1 MQQIKMN
8 IENKSKIIIG
18 CMSWGNWGKQLSS
31 KEQAEMI
38 SYCVENGNTTFDHA
52 DIYGD
57 YTTEED
63 FGKALIKS
71 GIQREEI
78 QLISKC
84 GIQSVGK
91 IRDNRIK
98 HYNYS
103 KDYIIWSA
111 EESLRNL
118 KTDYLDTFLLHR
130 PSPLMQPNEIAE
142 AITYLQESGKI
153 IQFGVSNFTPSQVNL
168 ISDKI
173 KISVNQIEFSLTQHS
188 VIQNGT
194 LDQML
199 QNNIQTMSWS
209 PLGNVFKEESKQTSR
224 IKKVLKTLSE
234 KYNISEDAILLRWI
248 LKHPVNVSPVIGTT
262 NKERIKS
269 ANKALKINL
278 ELEDWFTLL
287 AASQGHEVP

>member
-1 MQQIKMN
+1 
-8 IENKSKIIIG
+8 
-18 CMSWGNWGKQLSS
+18 MSWGDWGKQLSF
-31 KEQAEMI
+31 KEQTEMI
-38 SYCVENGNTTFDHA
+38 QFCMENGNTIFDHA

-57 YTTEED
+57 YTTEIG
-63 FGKALIKS
+63 FGKAFIESKIK
-71 GIQREEI
+71 REEI

-84 GIQSVGK
+84 GIQYVGA
-91 IRDNRIK
+91 IRNNKIK

-111 EESLRNL
+111 EKSLKNL

-130 PSPLMQPNEIAE
+130 PSPLMHPNEIAE

-153 IQFGVSNFTPSQVNL
+153 IQFGVSNFAPNQVDL

-173 KISVNQIEFSLTQHS
+173 KVSVNQIEFSLTQH
-188 VIQNGT
+188 VAMLNGT

-199 QNNIQTMSWS
+199 QNSIQPMSWS
-209 PLGNVFKEESKQTSR
+209 PLGNIFKEENEQTSR

-234 KYNISEDAILLRWI
+234 KYSVSEDVLLLSWI
-248 LKHPVNVSPVIGTT
+248 LKHPANVSPVIGTT
-262 NKERIKS
+262 NKERIKN
-269 ANKALKINL
+269 ANKALDIKL

-287 AASQGHEVP
+287 TESQGHKVP